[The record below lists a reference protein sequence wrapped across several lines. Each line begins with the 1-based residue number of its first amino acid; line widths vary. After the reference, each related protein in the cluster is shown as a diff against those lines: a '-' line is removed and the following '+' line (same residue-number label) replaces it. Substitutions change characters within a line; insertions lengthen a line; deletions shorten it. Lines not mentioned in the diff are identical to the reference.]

1 VASSGCNPTY
11 APPVRAVQYGAP
23 GRVRQ
28 GDVEIGGTMAGVYNP
43 TGGSL
48 YVAAG
53 LRDWV
58 SLEAGSTF
66 VVAPTGP
73 TPLPESIM
81 GWVGPRF
88 TLPRRPDG
96 VSLLLDGE
104 LGLGAGAGG
113 ELCITVSGGRVV
125 CEPDGRRWFNRAA
138 FGGYQGGGLGFGVA
152 WFSLYGRAR
161 VEESVATAIPVTY
174 WPSAMLGLGFELTPR
189 LSVDV
194 GGGYLGYFN
203 EASSING
210 WFYQAGLSARFGSA
224 K

>member
-1 VASSGCNPTY
+1 
-11 APPVRAVQYGAP
+11 
-23 GRVRQ
+23 
-28 GDVEIGGTMAGVYNP
+28 VEIGGTLAGVYNP

-48 YVAAG
+48 YVAGG

-58 SLEAGSTF
+58 SLEAGSTL
-66 VVAPTGP
+66 VVAPSGP

-88 TLPRRPDG
+88 TLPRRANG

-104 LGLGAGAGG
+104 LGLGAGVGG
-113 ELCITVSGGRVV
+113 ELCITVRRQQV
-125 CEPDGRRWFNRAA
+125 CEPDGRRWYNRAA
-138 FGGYQGGGLGFGVA
+138 FGGYQGGGLGFGVE

-174 WPSAMLGLGFELTPR
+174 WPSAMLALGFELTPR
-189 LSVDV
+189 VSLDV

-203 EASSING
+203 EKDSIHG
-210 WFYQAGLSARFGSA
+210 WFYQAGLCARFGP
-224 K
+224 